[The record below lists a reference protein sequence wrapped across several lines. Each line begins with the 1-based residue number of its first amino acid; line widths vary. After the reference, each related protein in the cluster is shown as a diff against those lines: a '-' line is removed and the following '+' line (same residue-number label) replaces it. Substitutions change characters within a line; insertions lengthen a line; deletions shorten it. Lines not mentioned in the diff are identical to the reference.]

1 MFLHFE
7 RICARIPR
15 SGLISFQ
22 FQVNFATVLL
32 FSWTVSWCVC
42 VCGLSFISDSVCVC
56 ECLRANV
63 DAICT
68 FGSVLMYFQV
78 WICFCQVRISD
89 HLLSSKAAFANK
101 SGVENSVCVDILWL
115 TVKTFSFIWVTTFY
129 FINTKL
135 AKFEKCC

>member
-1 MFLHFE
+1 MAWLMFLHFE

-101 SGVENSVCVDILWL
+101 SGVENSVCVCMCGYSL
-115 TVKTFSFIWVTTFY
+115 TNSQDFFFHLSHDLLLHKH
-129 FINTKL
+129 
-135 AKFEKCC
+135 